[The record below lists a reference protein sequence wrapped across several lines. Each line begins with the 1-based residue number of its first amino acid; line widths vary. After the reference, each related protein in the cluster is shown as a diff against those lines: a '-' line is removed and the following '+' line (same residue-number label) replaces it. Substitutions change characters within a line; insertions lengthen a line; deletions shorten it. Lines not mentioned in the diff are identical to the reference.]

1 MIKFDLLL
9 KRMWT
14 VLAVLFCTVVS
25 AQAAAITYQLT
36 THVDGRTI
44 TATANLNAGDNL
56 NDKMPQTLWRG
67 YTTYKY
73 YSDAALTQE
82 ITEAPA
88 NGGTVYVDYEFD
100 PPFLMSEE
108 GQEPVYN
115 YLRCYDSNTHNYIVY
130 YKQSAENEWG
140 SNPKTIMSWDS
151 ANSPHTP
158 TVGNNNAMAKAGH
171 DQWAFY
177 GDGYD
182 FQIRL
187 NDSSIANNYLIW
199 RSTTGR
205 EVALGLGAK
214 PEVGWQLYVNTASNT
229 KLSGGTIAM
238 GPYNSTNYLAELWS
252 GNSYLR
258 TNNLN
263 TPEQYFDEHNQLVAK
278 QGGLSETTMNK
289 KGLWWYAFF
298 ASPTT
303 LPYNTTDIW
312 HVTYKIQKADG
323 TWYDDIVV
331 QKRSNNLTPT
341 WPVAGFEPVEGYEYD
356 YFYTDATFTEKF
368 QGAMPNDCNTTLYI
382 KETAPVVP
390 VIYYV
395 TYKIQKADGT
405 WYDDIIE
412 EKNDNNLT
420 PTWPVTGFTPVE
432 GYEYDYFYT
441 DATFAEKLEG
451 AMPADCNSTL
461 FIKETEPITLFQ
473 RNFTVGKWMT
483 LVLPDYNILPQN
495 GIYGRFLDYVAV
507 ESKENATDGYHWDCD
522 LKFQE
527 VGPND
532 LVPNRPYL
540 YLPTEIEGT
549 DDNVRNKVIS
559 FPLEGTPLTVSHV
572 DANQPDVTVT
582 MYGTYE
588 DFELVPCEPVEPKGY
603 KYIYFYFGNP
613 AEDVYNFYTV
623 ERTVTIA
630 PTICYFDI
638 KATKNADP
646 TIGGFGAKF
655 SFFDGTNAISNIEG
669 VKKNNDKIYNLNG
682 QQVQGNLQKG
692 IYIVNGKK
700 VLVK

>member
-1 MIKFDLLL
+1 MV
-9 KRMWT
+9 RRH
-14 VLAVLFCTVVS
+14 C
-25 AQAAAITYQLT
+25 
-36 THVDGRTI
+36 
-44 TATANLNAGDNL
+44 
-56 NDKMPQTLWRG
+56 
-67 YTTYKY
+67 
-73 YSDAALTQE
+73 
-82 ITEAPA
+82 
-88 NGGTVYVDYEFD
+88 
-100 PPFLMSEE
+100 
-108 GQEPVYN
+108 
-115 YLRCYDSNTHNYIVY
+115 C
-130 YKQSAENEWG
+130 
-140 SNPKTIMSWDS
+140 
-151 ANSPHTP
+151 
-158 TVGNNNAMAKAGH
+158 
-171 DQWAFY
+171 
-177 GDGYD
+177 
-182 FQIRL
+182 
-187 NDSSIANNYLIW
+187 
-199 RSTTGR
+199 
-205 EVALGLGAK
+205 
-214 PEVGWQLYVNTASNT
+214 
-229 KLSGGTIAM
+229 
-238 GPYNSTNYLAELWS
+238 
-252 GNSYLR
+252 
-258 TNNLN
+258 
-263 TPEQYFDEHNQLVAK
+263 
-278 QGGLSETTMNK
+278 
-289 KGLWWYAFF
+289 
-298 ASPTT
+298 
-303 LPYNTTDIW
+303 
-312 HVTYKIQKADG
+312 
-323 TWYDDIVV
+323 
-331 QKRSNNLTPT
+331 NNLTPT

-356 YFYTDATFTEKF
+356 YFYTDATFTEKLE
-368 QGAMPNDCNTTLYI
+368 GAMPADCNTTLFI
-382 KETAPVVP
+382 KETAPVEP

-461 FIKETEPITLFQ
+461 FIKETKPITLFQ

-623 ERTVTIA
+623 ETPVTIA

-669 VKKNNDKIYNLNG
+669 VKKNNDKILTPSATSRA
-682 QQVQGNLQKG
+682 
-692 IYIVNGKK
+692 
-700 VLVK
+700 